1 MIFAQCISV
10 VGPEG
15 FMEIFFKISGN
26 FIEILMVDV
35 PGLKPFKDA
44 ILYKVLEGQS
54 FSG

>member
-1 MIFAQCISV
+1 MLFVQFISV

-15 FMEIFFKISGN
+15 LVEIFFKISGN

-44 ILYKVLEGQS
+44 ILYKILEGQS